1 VRVSRQLVRR
11 SMDYTVSDVKLK
23 ALKGDIYMIKRTA
36 VALLWILVCTGAGA
50 ANNAPASDASIR
62 QMLELTNAQQM
73 IAGMKGQMSALMN
86 TTVQNAMNGQTLTP
100 ERQAIIDRMSAK
112 MSAAASDFLN
122 WDALLPIYLRTYR
135 DSFTQDEIDGV
146 NKFYKSAA
154 GQAYVKK
161 LPLVMQ
167 NVMGEMQGII
177 KPLQEKMLAIQKEAM
192 QELKDLH
199 DKDTKK

>member
-1 VRVSRQLVRR
+1 MV
-11 SMDYTVSDVKLK
+11 
-23 ALKGDIYMIKRTA
+23 KRTA
-36 VALLWILVCTGAGA
+36 AALVWILMCTGAVA

-62 QMLELTNAQQM
+62 EMLDLTNAQQI
-73 IAGMKGQMSALMN
+73 IAGMKGQINALMS
-86 TTVQNAMNGQTLTP
+86 TTVQNALKGQTLTP

-112 MSAAASDFLN
+112 MSAAASDMLN

-154 GQAYVKK
+154 GKAYVKK

-177 KPLQEKMLAIQKEAM
+177 QPLQEKMLAIQKEAM

-199 DKDTKK
+199 DKDPKK

>member
-1 VRVSRQLVRR
+1 MIRPIATALV
-11 SMDYTVSDVKLK
+11 
-23 ALKGDIYMIKRTA
+23 
-36 VALLWILVCTGAGA
+36 WILLSAGAVA

-62 QMLELTNAQQM
+62 QMLELTNAQQI
-73 IAGMKGQMSALMN
+73 IAGMKGQMDALMN
-86 TTVQNAMNGQTLTP
+86 ATVQNAMKGQAITP
-100 ERQAIIDRMSAK
+100 ERQAIIDRMTAK
-112 MSAAASDFLN
+112 MTAAASDILN
-122 WDALLPIYLRTYR
+122 WDALLPFYLRTYR

-192 QELKDLH
+192 QEFKDL
-199 DKDTKK
+199 